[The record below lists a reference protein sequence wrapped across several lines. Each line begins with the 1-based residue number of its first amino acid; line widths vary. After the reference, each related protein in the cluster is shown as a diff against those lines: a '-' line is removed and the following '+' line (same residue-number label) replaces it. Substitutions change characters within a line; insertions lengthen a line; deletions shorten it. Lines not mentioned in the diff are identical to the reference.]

1 MINGKKMLVVSA
13 HAADYVWRAGGT
25 IAKYIKHGAEVHLV
39 VLSFGGRGESNDLW
53 KQPGATAESV
63 KAVRRAETE
72 AAADILGIKNI
83 EFWDLQDYP
92 IVTDD
97 ALTDRLVGKI
107 RLVRPDIILTHDR
120 MGADVLNPDH
130 NHVSQWV
137 FQCSIL
143 ANSAGVRTE
152 GLSNTT
158 QMRLYG
164 FEPHQTEL
172 SKFVPGSFVD
182 ITETYEQKVAA
193 MKCFKAQ
200 SHLIQYYTDR
210 AFLRGNHAAE
220 FPETRAAST
229 PSAFPTS
236 SPWWGTSCIKKQRN

>member
-1 MINGKKMLVVSA
+1 MIEGKKMLVVSA

-39 VLSFGGRGESNDLW
+39 ILSFGGRGESNDLW
-53 KQPGATAESV
+53 KQPEATAESV
-63 KAVRRAETE
+63 KSIRKAETQE
-72 AAADILGIKNI
+72 AAGLLGLRHV

-92 IVTDD
+92 IRTNDELDERMVK
-97 ALTDRLVGKI
+97 KI
-107 RLVRPDIILTHDR
+107 RQVRPDIILTHDR
-120 MGADVLNPDH
+120 NGEDVLNPDH
-130 NHVSQWV
+130 NQVSQWV
-137 FQCSIL
+137 FRCSIM
-143 ANSAGVRTE
+143 ANSAGVRMEDLPHTR
-152 GLSNTT
+152 
-158 QMRLYG
+158 QMRLFG

-210 AFLRGNHAAE
+210 AFLRGNHARRISGNQSYRYAE
-220 FPETRAAST
+220 CFSNFFPVVGEELY
-229 PSAFPTS
+229 
-236 SPWWGTSCIKKQRN
+236 

>member
-53 KQPGATAESV
+53 MQPGATAESV

-107 RLVRPDIILTHDR
+107 RLIRPDIILTHDR

-210 AFLRGNHAAE
+210 AFLRGNHARRISGNQSCKYAE
-220 FPETRAAST
+220 CFSNFFPVVGDELY
-229 PSAFPTS
+229 
-236 SPWWGTSCIKKQRN
+236 

>member
-1 MINGKKMLVVSA
+1 MIEGKKMLVVSA

-25 IAKYIKHGAEVHLV
+25 IAKYIKHGADVHLV
-39 VLSFGGRGESNDLW
+39 ILSFGGRGESNDLW
-53 KQPGATAESV
+53 KQEGATAESV
-63 KAVRRAETE
+63 KAIRKAETE
-72 AAADILGIKNI
+72 AAAEILGIKNV

-92 IVTDD
+92 IQTNDELDERMV
-97 ALTDRLVGKI
+97 RKI
-107 RLVRPDIILTHDR
+107 REVRPDIILTHDR

-137 FQCSIL
+137 FRCSIM
-143 ANSAGVRTE
+143 ANSAGVRME
-152 GLSNTT
+152 GLPNTK
-158 QMRLYG
+158 QMRLFG

-210 AFLRGNHAAE
+210 AFLRGNHARRISGNQSYKFAE
-220 FPETRAAST
+220 CFSNFFPVVGEELY
-229 PSAFPTS
+229 
-236 SPWWGTSCIKKQRN
+236 

>member
-1 MINGKKMLVVSA
+1 MIAGKKMLVVSA

-25 IAKYIKHGAEVHLV
+25 IAKYIKNGADVHLV
-39 VLSFGGRGESNDLW
+39 ILSFGGRGESNDLW

-63 KAVRRAETE
+63 KAIRKAETQ
-72 AAADILGIKNI
+72 AAAEILGLKNV

-92 IVTDD
+92 IQTND
-97 ALTDRLVGKI
+97 ALDERMVKKI
-107 RLVRPDIILTHDR
+107 REVRPDIILTHDR
-120 MGADVLNPDH
+120 NGEDVLNPDH

-137 FQCSIL
+137 FRCSIM
-143 ANSAGVRTE
+143 ANSAGVRVE
-152 GLSNTT
+152 GLPNTK

-210 AFLRGNHAAE
+210 AFLRGNHARRISGNQSYKFAE
-220 FPETRAAST
+220 CFSNFFPVVGEELY
-229 PSAFPTS
+229 
-236 SPWWGTSCIKKQRN
+236 

>member
-1 MINGKKMLVVSA
+1 MIEGKKMLVVSA

-25 IAKYIKHGAEVHLV
+25 IAKYIKNGADVHLV
-39 VLSFGGRGESNDLW
+39 ILSFGGRGESNDLW
-53 KQPGATAESV
+53 KQPDATAESV
-63 KAVRRAETE
+63 KAIRKAETE
-72 AAADILGIKNI
+72 AAAEILGLKNI

-92 IVTDD
+92 IQTDD
-97 ALTDRLVGKI
+97 SLDERLVRKI
-107 RLVRPDIILTHDR
+107 REVRPDIILTHDR

-137 FQCSIL
+137 YRCSIM
-143 ANSAGVRTE
+143 ANSAGVRLE
-152 GLSNTT
+152 GLAHTK

-200 SHLIQYYTDR
+200 KHLVQYYTDR
-210 AFLRGNHAAE
+210 AFLRGNHARRISGNQSYQYAE
-220 FPETRAAST
+220 CFSNFFPVVGPELY
-229 PSAFPTS
+229 
-236 SPWWGTSCIKKQRN
+236 